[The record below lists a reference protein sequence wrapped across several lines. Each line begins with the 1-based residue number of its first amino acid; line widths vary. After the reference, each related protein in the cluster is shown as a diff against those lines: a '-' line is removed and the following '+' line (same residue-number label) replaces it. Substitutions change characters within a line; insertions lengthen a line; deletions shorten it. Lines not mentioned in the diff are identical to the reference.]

1 MELFW
6 FIPTHGDGRYLG
18 TKEGAR
24 AVSYHYCKQ
33 VAQAADELGYAGVL
47 LPTGK
52 SCEDAWIVASSLIS
66 STDRLKFLVAARPG
80 LMMPTTAARMAA
92 TLDRFSKGRLLIN
105 VVAGGDPIELEGE
118 GLFLDHDER
127 YALADEFL
135 TIWRKEL
142 EGEAVDYEGKYLK
155 VKGGSVLYP
164 TIQKPHPPLYF
175 GGSSEAAMEV
185 AADHVDVYLT
195 WGEPPSQ
202 VQAKIHQ
209 MRELAAK
216 KGRSIRFGI
225 RMHVIVRPTAD
236 EAWKAA
242 NELISHLDEETI
254 AAAQKIYARM
264 DSIGQQRMAKL
275 HNGDRSNLEISP
287 NLWAGIGLVRGGAGT
302 ALVGDPDQVAARIR
316 EYEEL
321 GIETFILSGYPHLEE
336 CYRTAELLFPKLQ
349 YSQHGESS
357 DSFVGPFGEIIANN
371 NIPDHMVKS
380 EVSSKS

>member
-142 EGEAVDYEGKYLK
+142 EGEAVDYEGQYLK

-164 TIQKPHPPLYF
+164 AIQKPHPPLYF

-216 KGRSIRFGI
+216 KE
-225 RMHVIVRPTAD
+225 
-236 EAWKAA
+236 EA
-242 NELISHLDEETI
+242 
-254 AAAQKIYARM
+254 
-264 DSIGQQRMAKL
+264 
-275 HNGDRSNLEISP
+275 
-287 NLWAGIGLVRGGAGT
+287 
-302 ALVGDPDQVAARIR
+302 
-316 EYEEL
+316 
-321 GIETFILSGYPHLEE
+321 
-336 CYRTAELLFPKLQ
+336 
-349 YSQHGESS
+349 
-357 DSFVGPFGEIIANN
+357 FVLAYVC
-371 NIPDHMVKS
+371 M
-380 EVSSKS
+380 